1 MRCAFVRGAGLLGVI
16 LTLTGIAAPQ
26 SSAAVTGKQHVLVV
40 PAAYGLHTFAR
51 DQMTQTLTQVGAFL
65 QTSSYGRMSLEAT
78 VTPWLDA
85 GFSAPSC
92 AGAVRTILPER
103 LLVPVRTAAKR
114 AGYNLAAY
122 DRVIFSVTGSDCV
135 FQGAAADEQVL
146 LTGQPDI
153 RTIVHE
159 LGHTWGLA
167 HAAAAERCGSFCVT
181 QEEGDPFT
189 PMGVGFGDF
198 SAYEKELLGW
208 IDPQPRLTKPGRYV
222 IYPTAARK
230 GLHALVLNAVDGQY
244 WIEQRPDRATPA
256 LIVRIVHPDEPD
268 WPFAAASTLILGP
281 IRPGHSTILP
291 GQTFA
296 VRGSF
301 SVRLGLGK
309 KTPAQL
315 RLRLSA
321 SFR

>member
-1 MRCAFVRGAGLLGVI
+1 VRCAIVRGAGLLGVI
-16 LTLTGIAAPQ
+16 VTLTGIAAPQ
-26 SSAAVTGKQHVLVV
+26 SSAAVTGKQRVLVV
-40 PAAYGLHTFAR
+40 LAAYGLRTFAR
-51 DQMTQTLTQVGAFL
+51 DEMTLTLTQAGAFL
-65 QTSSYGRMSLEAT
+65 RTSSFGRMSLETT

-85 GFSAPSC
+85 GFSAPGC
-92 AGAVRTILPER
+92 AAVRTILPEP
-103 LLVPVRTAAKR
+103 LLAPVRAAAR
-114 AGYNLAAY
+114 QAGYNLSAY
-122 DRVIFSVTGSDCV
+122 NRVIFSITGSDCN
-135 FQGAAADEQVL
+135 FQGAAADEEVL
-146 LTGQPDI
+146 LTRHPDML
-153 RTIVHE
+153 TIVHE

-167 HAAAAERCGSFCVT
+167 HAAAAEHCGTFCVT

-189 PMGVGFGDF
+189 PMGIGFGDF

-208 IDPQPRLTKPGRYV
+208 IDAQPRVTKPGRYV
-222 IYPTAARK
+222 VYPRAARK

-244 WIEQRPDRATPA
+244 WIEQRPDRTTPA
-256 LIVRIVHPDEPD
+256 LIVRVVHPDEPN
-268 WPFAAASTLILGP
+268 WPFAAASTLMLGP

-291 GQTFA
+291 GQTFT
-296 VRGSF
+296 VRDSF